1 MAGVLVLAGLNWST
15 CSPSLTT
22 SAHSPYKTSKQDW
35 FDYDERPFKTRKPA
49 WAGLNGFLQQGYTY
63 HIIEYI

>member
-35 FDYDERPFKTRKPA
+35 FD
-49 WAGLNGFLQQGYTY
+49 
-63 HIIEYI
+63 